1 MKSDEVRVLALTKG
15 ETGLNIIK
23 LTQEMVGHEEPAT
36 AKQKNPKSIR
46 ALFGEDLMKNAV
58 HLSATVQEAEAELK
72 VLFPNFVAPIGK
84 NLILEGFQIRWL
96 KIKGIEAAFTI

>member
-72 VLFPNFVAPIGK
+72 VLFPDFVAPIGK
-84 NLILEGFQIRWL
+84 ILNLLWPI
-96 KIKGIEAAFTI
+96 FTCIFYSIG

>member
-1 MKSDEVRVLALTKG
+1 MIILDYMKSDEVRVLALTKG

-72 VLFPNFVAPIGK
+72 VLFPDFVAPIGK
-84 NLILEGFQIRWL
+84 ILNLLWHIFTCIFYSIR
-96 KIKGIEAAFTI
+96 